1 MRSLRR
7 MKRMT
12 FLGRCV
18 LGLAACTAWA
28 ALGGASAAL
37 AQAGPQQAGA
47 APAAAPAASAAAGS
61 ERRVIE
67 DNGVRIEELRI
78 RGEVRSVTVQSKL
91 GGTRP
96 YEVLVRR
103 NGRDPSQDKGGAG
116 HSVWSLFSF

>member
-37 AQAGPQQAGA
+37 AQAGPQQA
-47 APAAAPAASAAAGS
+47 APAASAASAPAAGS

-67 DNGVRIEELRI
+67 DDGVRIEELRI

-103 NGRDPSQDKGGAG
+103 NGRDPSQDRSGAG